1 MGLFHAHA
9 RLGPC
14 RALLPRALEIRDLV
28 VLSLL
33 FIEKQQRT
41 QGGGANDNAMVGMN
55 SAVRFAVAC

>member
-1 MGLFHAHA
+1 MLIPDSKISQ
-9 RLGPC
+9 RK
-14 RALLPRALEIRDLV
+14 IKNV
-28 VLSLL
+28 L